1 MKGERSDG
9 RGFGGG
15 GGDGGGRAGGV
26 YSSRGRLGGGLVAEG
41 TGTVKHAIAR
51 ATIAGKG
58 V

>member
-1 MKGERSDG
+1 MVVVAR
-9 RGFGGG
+9 
-15 GGDGGGRAGGV
+15 GGV
-26 YSSRGRLGGGLVAEG
+26 LITGEVGGGLVAEG